1 MAFTG
6 LLHDGNIS
14 LRALE
19 MSDLDTLY
27 RWENDPS
34 VWLVSGTTVPFSREL
49 LSQYIQSADLD
60 IFIVRQLR
68 LIIEQDGRPAGAVDL
83 FDFDPLNCR
92 AGVGI
97 LIDPAYRRNGCA
109 YTALRLMERYAR
121 TRLRLHQLYCNIT
134 SDNLPSLQL
143 FGKAGYQVTGTK
155 KDWIATPDGWTDEH
169 LLQLVL

>member
-1 MAFTG
+1 MPFSN
-6 LLHDGNIS
+6 LLHEGDIL

-49 LSQYIQSADLD
+49 LSQYIHSADLD
-60 IFIVRQLR
+60 IFVVRQLR
-68 LIIEQDGRPAGAVDL
+68 LVIEQGGRAVGAVDI
-83 FDFDPLNCR
+83 FDFDPLNGR

-97 LIDPAYRRNGCA
+97 LIDPSCRRNGCA

-134 SDNLPSLQL
+134 ADNLPSMKL
-143 FGKAGYQVTGTK
+143 FAKAGYQVTGTK
-155 KDWIATPDGWTDEH
+155 KDWVAVPSGWTDEH

>member
-1 MAFTG
+1 MPFSN
-6 LLHDGNIS
+6 LLHEGSIS

-49 LSQYIQSADLD
+49 LAQYIQSAELD
-60 IFIVRQLR
+60 IFVVRQLR
-68 LIIEQDGRPAGAVDL
+68 MIIERSGQAIGAVDL

-92 AGVGI
+92 AGLGI
-97 LIDPAYRRNGCA
+97 LIDPASRRAGSA

-121 TRLRLHQLYCNIT
+121 TRLRLHQLYCNVT
-134 SDNLPSLQL
+134 ADNTPSLSL
-143 FGKAGYQVTGTK
+143 FAKAGYQITGTK
-155 KDWIATPDGWTDEH
+155 KDWIATPSGWADEYT
-169 LLQLVL
+169 LQLML